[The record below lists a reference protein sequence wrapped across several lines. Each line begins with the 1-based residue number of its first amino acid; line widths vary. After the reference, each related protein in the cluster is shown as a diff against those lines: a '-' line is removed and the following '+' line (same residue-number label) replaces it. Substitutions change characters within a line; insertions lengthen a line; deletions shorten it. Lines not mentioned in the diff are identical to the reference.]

1 MKVGVWKMLGAV
13 LALTGSATI
22 ANAQFGPPGGMDM
35 GPLEVGVVEMTL
47 QEIPR
52 IVTSPGSA
60 VAFQEVEVRPRVGG
74 VIEEVLYTPD
84 QVLEVGDPLFR
95 IDDSSYVA
103 AEAAACSDVA
113 TAEAN
118 LILAQAASDRAE
130 RLSGSGYTE
139 AEVESARA
147 TLAEA
152 KATLDSTKAALEY
165 AQTELS
171 WTTIK
176 SPIAGRA
183 DVSTVSVGDLVTAG
197 QSDELTTIVQSDPIY
212 VDMMEASARILSV
225 RKAITEGV
233 IKQNDSLQATL
244 VLENEEVFHGV
255 GQLVTAGNTASTTT
269 GTVTIRFKFDNP
281 DHVIIP
287 GMFVRG
293 QVTIGTVEAFLVP
306 QRAATRDNS
315 GKLTAYVVS
324 DDGKAKQ
331 ITLEDDGSYDNSWIV
346 RSGLSE
352 GDQLI
357 VDGLSSLRSGQDVKP
372 VAATIDEDG
381 ITRDAETPA
390 AED

>member
-1 MKVGVWKMLGAV
+1 M
-13 LALTGSATI
+13 
-22 ANAQFGPPGGMDM
+22 
-35 GPLEVGVVEMTL
+35 
-47 QEIPR
+47 
-52 IVTSPGSA
+52 TSPGNA
-60 VAFQEVEVRPRVGG
+60 VAYQEVEVRPRVGG

-84 QVLEVGDPLFR
+84 EVLEVGDPLFR

-103 AEAAACSDVA
+103 AEAAARADVA

-118 LILAQAASDRAE
+118 LILAQASSDRAE
-130 RLSGSGYTE
+130 KLVGRGYTE

-152 KATLDSTKAALEY
+152 KATVDSTKAALEY

-197 QSDELTTIVQSDPIY
+197 QSDALTTIVQSDPIY
-212 VDMMEASARILSV
+212 VDMVEASARILSV
-225 RKAITEGV
+225 RKAITEGT
-233 IKQNDSLQATL
+233 ITQNDTLQASLT
-244 VLENEEVFHGV
+244 LENDDVYHGT
-255 GQLVTAGNTASTTT
+255 GQLFTAGNSASTTT
-269 GTVTIRFKFDNP
+269 GTVTIRFRFDNP

-293 QVTIGTVEAFLVP
+293 QVTIGTMQAFLVP
-306 QRAATRDNS
+306 QRAATRSNS
-315 GKLTAYVVS
+315 GKLTAYVVG
-324 DDGKAKQ
+324 DDGKAQQ

-346 RSGLSE
+346 RTGLNE

-357 VDGLSSLRSGQDVKP
+357 VDGLSSVKPGQDVKP
-372 VAATIDEDG
+372 VAATIDDDG
-381 ITRDAETPA
+381 IARDADTAA